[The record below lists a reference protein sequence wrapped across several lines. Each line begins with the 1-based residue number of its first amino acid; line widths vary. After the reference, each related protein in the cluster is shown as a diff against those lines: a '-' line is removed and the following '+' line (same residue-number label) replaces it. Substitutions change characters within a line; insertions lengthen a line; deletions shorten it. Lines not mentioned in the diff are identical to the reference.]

1 MNTSDTSSPDTGS
14 TDTGST
20 GTPGAVTA
28 FANRPSAG
36 YALTA
41 TVRLDDAGHA
51 HDGGMAHLLAAV
63 CAMGADV
70 RSIETLPTRERR
82 LVIACGGLDQ
92 QLAVR
97 TAIETIEGIEV
108 VSIDD
113 TTFALHEGGKLAVA
127 ATAPLSGP
135 HDLAMAY
142 TPGVGRVSQ
151 AIADSPELVWRYTG
165 RSNAVAVLSNGTAVL
180 GLGDIGPEAAMP
192 VMEGKAVLFKQFAGV
207 DAYPVCVAASTVDEM
222 VAIGRAI
229 APTFGGINLEDIK
242 APECFEIERRLQD
255 ELEIPVFHDDQHG
268 TAIVVL
274 AALRNAARVVG
285 KRMDDL
291 TVVVVGTGAAGVA
304 CAQLLDHVGVAD
316 VVGVDST
323 GILHA
328 GRSGLTPTKQWFVDH
343 GNRENRTGGPH
354 EAIRGADVLL
364 GLSGPGVIDPAWL
377 TEMASDAIVFAMAN
391 PVPEIMPE
399 LMPENVAVVA
409 TGRSDYP
416 NQINNVLAF
425 PGVFRGLLDVRATR
439 CTVEMKLA
447 AAEALASFV
456 PDPVAER
463 VIPGAF
469 EPGVADAIAAAVS
482 AMALQQGFVRSAQ

>member
-1 MNTSDTSSPDTGS
+1 VTTSDTSSPDT
-14 TDTGST
+14 TDGGDATGV
-20 GTPGAVTA
+20 VTT
-28 FANRPSAG
+28 FLNRPSAG

-41 TVRLDDAGHA
+41 TFRLDDAGRA
-51 HDGGMAHLLAAV
+51 HDGGMAHLLVAV

-70 RSIETLPTRERR
+70 RSIETLPNRERR
-82 LVIACGGLDQ
+82 LVIACGGIDQ

-97 TAIETIEGIEV
+97 TAIETIDGIDV
-108 VSIDD
+108 ISIDD

-127 ATAPLSGP
+127 PTAPLSGP

-151 AIADSPELVWRYTG
+151 AIADSPEMVWKYTG
-165 RSNAVAVLSNGTAVL
+165 RANAVAVLSNGTAVL

-207 DAYPVCVAASTVDEM
+207 DAYPVCVNARTVDEM

-242 APECFEIERRLQD
+242 APECFEIEARLQD

-274 AALRNAARVVG
+274 AALRNAAQVVG
-285 KRMDDL
+285 KRLDDL

-316 VVGVDST
+316 IIGVDST

-328 GRSGLTPTKQWFVDH
+328 GRTGLTATKQWFVDH
-343 GNRENRTGGPH
+343 GNRNGRTGGPH
-354 EAIRGADVLL
+354 DAIRGADVLL
-364 GLSGPGVIDPAWL
+364 GLSGPGVIDAGWL

-399 LMPENVAVVA
+399 LMPDNVTVVA

-439 CTVEMKLA
+439 CTIEMKLA

-469 EPGVADAIAAAVS
+469 EPGVADAVADAVS
-482 AMALQQGFVRSAQ
+482 AMALQQGYVRSAQ